1 MSTDLSLQ
9 TAVESLTSAV
19 ADSMTRPIYFRIA
32 KGARGELA
40 IEQVVFLTAEQLAEL
55 AHVERRTVYSWV
67 ERADKIGLKFYRPP
81 GSQGILFELN
91 EVLAWLKTDH
101 RD

>member
-1 MSTDLSLQ
+1 MSTDVSIQ
-9 TAVESLTSAV
+9 TSVELLTSAV
-19 ADSMTRPIYFRIA
+19 ADSMTLPVYFRIA

-40 IEQVVFLTAEQLAEL
+40 IEQVVFLTPEQLAEL

-67 ERADKIGLKFYRPP
+67 ERAEKIGLKFYRPP
-81 GSQGILFELN
+81 GSRGILFELN
-91 EVLAWLKTDH
+91 EVLDWLKTDH

>member
-1 MSTDLSLQ
+1 MSTDVSIQ

-19 ADSMTRPIYFRIA
+19 TNSITRPLYFRIA
-32 KGARGELA
+32 TDARGKLA
-40 IEQVVFLTAEQLAEL
+40 VEQVVFLTPEQLAEL

-67 ERADKIGLKFYRPP
+67 ERAEKIGLKFYRPP
-81 GSQGILFELN
+81 GARGILFELN
-91 EVLAWLKTDH
+91 EVLDWLKTDR

>member
-1 MSTDLSLQ
+1 MSTDLSFQ

-19 ADSMTRPIYFRIA
+19 ADSITRPVYFRIA
-32 KGARGELA
+32 RTPQGKLA
-40 IEQVVFLTAEQLAEL
+40 IEQVVFLTPEQLADL

-67 ERADKIGLKFYRPP
+67 ERAEKIGLKFYRPP
-81 GSQGILFELN
+81 GSRVILFELN
-91 EVLAWLKTDH
+91 EVLDWLKTDS

>member
-1 MSTDLSLQ
+1 MSTDVSFQ
-9 TAVESLTSAV
+9 TALESLTSAV
-19 ADSMTRPIYFRIA
+19 AYSMTRPVYFRIA
-32 KGARGELA
+32 KSARGELA

-67 ERADKIGLKFYRPP
+67 ERAEKIGLKFYRPP
-81 GSQGILFELN
+81 GSRGILFELN
-91 EVLAWLKTDH
+91 EVLDWLKTDR

>member
-1 MSTDLSLQ
+1 M
-9 TAVESLTSAV
+9 AIESITSAV
-19 ADSMTRPIYFRIA
+19 ADSMTRPAYFRVA

-40 IEQVVFLTAEQLAEL
+40 IEQVVFLTPEQLAEL

-67 ERADKIGLKFYRPP
+67 DRAEKTGLRFYRPP
-81 GSQGILFELN
+81 GSRGILFDLN
-91 EVLAWLKTDH
+91 EVLDWLKTGH